1 MKRYLREWWPIAVVL
16 VVCAVMVWVSGLI
29 FEGGYLPN
37 RLNRDVQ
44 YYSATV
50 LDVVNEDLGPDN
62 YTKEFTVG
70 VQEIQVKLTDGPY
83 KGEVHTFKNHISRLY
98 NTIVQKNTDIIVGT
112 YIHEGEIL
120 DLTVSSYQRHSV
132 LGLLALIFCA
142 LVAWIGKLKG
152 IKSLVSLFFTGV
164 CVIYLMLPLLLSG
177 MNPVLAAIL
186 IVFLSTF
193 VTLWLVAGLNK
204 KSITAMI
211 GTLAGVLIAALVAYV
226 FSEAAILIVFLSTFV
241 TLWLVAGLNKK
252 SITAMIGTLAG
263 VLIAALVAYV
273 FSELAHLSG
282 GTMQDTEAL
291 LYVSE
296 TSHLQVKGLLL
307 AGILVASL
315 GAVMDVAMSIA
326 SAMFELSSVNERL
339 SYKALIRSGMNV
351 GTDMI
356 GTMTNTLILAL
367 AGGSLSTVILIYSA
381 TISPLQLINLD
392 VLGTELGTDMI
403 GTMTNTLILALAGGS
418 LSTVI
423 LIYSATISPLQ
434 LINLDVLGTELL
446 QGIAGSIGIVIT
458 VPVTVLVAAF
468 FCMKQ
473 K

>member
-62 YTKEFTVG
+62 YTKEFTVW

-226 FSEAAILIVFLSTFV
+226 FSE
-241 TLWLVAGLNKK
+241 
-252 SITAMIGTLAG
+252 
-263 VLIAALVAYV
+263 
-273 FSELAHLSG
+273 LAHLSG

-326 SAMFELSSVNERL
+326 SAMFELSSVNEKL
-339 SYKALIRSGMNV
+339 SSKELIRSGMNV

-367 AGGSLSTVILIYSA
+367 AGGSLSTVILIYAA

-392 VLGTELGTDMI
+392 VLGTELI
-403 GTMTNTLILALAGGS
+403 
-418 LSTVI
+418 
-423 LIYSATISPLQ
+423 
-434 LINLDVLGTELL
+434 

>member
-186 IVFLSTF
+186 L
-193 VTLWLVAGLNK
+193 
-204 KSITAMI
+204 
-211 GTLAGVLIAALVAYV
+211 
-226 FSEAAILIVFLSTFV
+226 VFLSTFV

-326 SAMFELSSVNERL
+326 SAMFELSSVNEKL
-339 SYKALIRSGMNV
+339 SSKELIRSGMNV

-367 AGGSLSTVILIYSA
+367 AGGSLSTVILIYAA

-392 VLGTELGTDMI
+392 VLGTELI
-403 GTMTNTLILALAGGS
+403 
-418 LSTVI
+418 
-423 LIYSATISPLQ
+423 
-434 LINLDVLGTELL
+434 

>member
-1 MKRYLREWWPIAVVL
+1 MKRFLREWWPIAVVL
-16 VVCAVMVWVSGLI
+16 VVCAVMVWISGLI

-226 FSEAAILIVFLSTFV
+226 FSE
-241 TLWLVAGLNKK
+241 
-252 SITAMIGTLAG
+252 
-263 VLIAALVAYV
+263 
-273 FSELAHLSG
+273 LAHLSG

-326 SAMFELSSVNERL
+326 SAMFELSSVNEKL
-339 SYKALIRSGMNV
+339 SSKELIRSGMNV

-367 AGGSLSTVILIYSA
+367 AGGSLSTVILIYAA

-392 VLGTELGTDMI
+392 VLGTELI
-403 GTMTNTLILALAGGS
+403 
-418 LSTVI
+418 
-423 LIYSATISPLQ
+423 
-434 LINLDVLGTELL
+434 

-468 FCMKQ
+468 FCIKR

>member
-177 MNPVLAAIL
+177 MNTVLAAIH
-186 IVFLSTF
+186 
-193 VTLWLVAGLNK
+193 
-204 KSITAMI
+204 
-211 GTLAGVLIAALVAYV
+211 
-226 FSEAAILIVFLSTFV
+226 IVFLSTFV

-392 VLGTELGTDMI
+392 VLGTEL
-403 GTMTNTLILALAGGS
+403 
-418 LSTVI
+418 
-423 LIYSATISPLQ
+423 
-434 LINLDVLGTELL
+434 L

>member
-164 CVIYLMLPLLLSG
+164 CAIYLMLPLLLSG
-177 MNPVLAAIL
+177 MNPVL
-186 IVFLSTF
+186 
-193 VTLWLVAGLNK
+193 
-204 KSITAMI
+204 
-211 GTLAGVLIAALVAYV
+211 
-226 FSEAAILIVFLSTFV
+226 AAILIVFLSTFV

-326 SAMFELSSVNERL
+326 SAMFELSSVNEKL
-339 SYKALIRSGMNV
+339 SSKELIRSGMNV

-367 AGGSLSTVILIYSA
+367 AGGSLSTVILIYAA

-392 VLGTELGTDMI
+392 VLGTELI
-403 GTMTNTLILALAGGS
+403 
-418 LSTVI
+418 
-423 LIYSATISPLQ
+423 
-434 LINLDVLGTELL
+434 

>member
-1 MKRYLREWWPIAVVL
+1 MKRFLREWWPIAVVL

-29 FEGGYLPN
+29 FQGGYLPN

-120 DLTVSSYQRHSV
+120 DLTVSGYQRHSV

-226 FSEAAILIVFLSTFV
+226 FSE
-241 TLWLVAGLNKK
+241 
-252 SITAMIGTLAG
+252 
-263 VLIAALVAYV
+263 
-273 FSELAHLSG
+273 LAHLSG

-296 TSHLQVKGLLL
+296 TSHLQVKGLLI

-326 SAMFELSSVNERL
+326 SAMFELSSVNEKL
-339 SYKALIRSGMNV
+339 SSKELIRSGMNV

-367 AGGSLSTVILIYSA
+367 AGGSLSTVILIYAA

-392 VLGTELGTDMI
+392 VLGTELI
-403 GTMTNTLILALAGGS
+403 
-418 LSTVI
+418 
-423 LIYSATISPLQ
+423 
-434 LINLDVLGTELL
+434 

>member
-1 MKRYLREWWPIAVVL
+1 MKRFLREWWPIAVVL

-226 FSEAAILIVFLSTFV
+226 FSE
-241 TLWLVAGLNKK
+241 
-252 SITAMIGTLAG
+252 
-263 VLIAALVAYV
+263 
-273 FSELAHLSG
+273 LAHLSG

-326 SAMFELSSVNERL
+326 SAMFELSSVNEKL
-339 SYKALIRSGMNV
+339 SSKELIRSGMNV

-367 AGGSLSTVILIYSA
+367 AGGSLSTVILIYAA

-392 VLGTELGTDMI
+392 VLGTELI
-403 GTMTNTLILALAGGS
+403 
-418 LSTVI
+418 
-423 LIYSATISPLQ
+423 
-434 LINLDVLGTELL
+434 

-468 FCMKQ
+468 FCIKR

>member
-1 MKRYLREWWPIAVVL
+1 MKRFLREWWPIAVVL

-226 FSEAAILIVFLSTFV
+226 FSE
-241 TLWLVAGLNKK
+241 
-252 SITAMIGTLAG
+252 
-263 VLIAALVAYV
+263 
-273 FSELAHLSG
+273 LAHLSG

-326 SAMFELSSVNERL
+326 SAMFELSSVNEKL
-339 SYKALIRSGMNV
+339 SSKELIRSGMNV

-367 AGGSLSTVILIYSA
+367 AGGSLSTVILIYAA

-392 VLGTELGTDMI
+392 VLGTELI
-403 GTMTNTLILALAGGS
+403 
-418 LSTVI
+418 
-423 LIYSATISPLQ
+423 
-434 LINLDVLGTELL
+434 

-458 VPVTVLVAAF
+458 VPVTVVVAAF

>member
-226 FSEAAILIVFLSTFV
+226 FSEI
-241 TLWLVAGLNKK
+241 
-252 SITAMIGTLAG
+252 
-263 VLIAALVAYV
+263 
-273 FSELAHLSG
+273 AHLSG

-296 TSHLQVKGLLL
+296 SSHLQVKGLLL

-326 SAMFELSSVNERL
+326 SAMFELSSVNEKL
-339 SYKALIRSGMNV
+339 SSKELIRSGMNV

-367 AGGSLSTVILIYSA
+367 AGGSLSTVILIYAA

-392 VLGTELGTDMI
+392 VLGTELI
-403 GTMTNTLILALAGGS
+403 
-418 LSTVI
+418 
-423 LIYSATISPLQ
+423 
-434 LINLDVLGTELL
+434 

>member
-226 FSEAAILIVFLSTFV
+226 FSE
-241 TLWLVAGLNKK
+241 
-252 SITAMIGTLAG
+252 
-263 VLIAALVAYV
+263 
-273 FSELAHLSG
+273 LAHLSG

-315 GAVMDVAMSIA
+315 GAVMDVAISIA
-326 SAMFELSSVNERL
+326 SAMFELSSVNEKL
-339 SYKALIRSGMNV
+339 SSKELIRSGMNV

-367 AGGSLSTVILIYSA
+367 AGGSLSTVILIYAA

-392 VLGTELGTDMI
+392 VLGTELI
-403 GTMTNTLILALAGGS
+403 
-418 LSTVI
+418 
-423 LIYSATISPLQ
+423 
-434 LINLDVLGTELL
+434 

>member
-16 VVCAVMVWVSGLI
+16 VVCAVMVWISGLI

-226 FSEAAILIVFLSTFV
+226 FSE
-241 TLWLVAGLNKK
+241 
-252 SITAMIGTLAG
+252 
-263 VLIAALVAYV
+263 
-273 FSELAHLSG
+273 LAHLSG

-326 SAMFELSSVNERL
+326 SAMFELASVNEKL
-339 SYKALIRSGMNV
+339 SSKELIRSGMNV

-367 AGGSLSTVILIYSA
+367 AGGSLSTVILIYAA

-392 VLGTELGTDMI
+392 VLGTELI
-403 GTMTNTLILALAGGS
+403 
-418 LSTVI
+418 
-423 LIYSATISPLQ
+423 
-434 LINLDVLGTELL
+434 

-468 FCMKQ
+468 FCIKR

>member
-1 MKRYLREWWPIAVVL
+1 MKRFLREWWPIAVVL

-62 YTKEFTVG
+62 YTKEITVG

-83 KGEVHTFKNHISRLY
+83 KGEVHTVKNHISRLY

-226 FSEAAILIVFLSTFV
+226 FSE
-241 TLWLVAGLNKK
+241 
-252 SITAMIGTLAG
+252 
-263 VLIAALVAYV
+263 
-273 FSELAHLSG
+273 LAHLSG

-315 GAVMDVAMSIA
+315 GAVMDVAISIA
-326 SAMFELSSVNERL
+326 SAMFELSSVNEKL
-339 SYKALIRSGMNV
+339 SSKELIRSGMNV

-367 AGGSLSTVILIYSA
+367 AGGSLSTVILIYAA

-392 VLGTELGTDMI
+392 VLGTELI
-403 GTMTNTLILALAGGS
+403 
-418 LSTVI
+418 
-423 LIYSATISPLQ
+423 
-434 LINLDVLGTELL
+434 

>member
-152 IKSLVSLFFTGV
+152 IKSLVSLFFTGG

-177 MNPVLAAIL
+177 MNPVL
-186 IVFLSTF
+186 
-193 VTLWLVAGLNK
+193 
-204 KSITAMI
+204 
-211 GTLAGVLIAALVAYV
+211 
-226 FSEAAILIVFLSTFV
+226 AAILIVFLSTFV

-326 SAMFELSSVNERL
+326 SAMFELSSVNEKL
-339 SYKALIRSGMNV
+339 SSKELIRSGMNV

-367 AGGSLSTVILIYSA
+367 AGGSLSTVILIYAA

-392 VLGTELGTDMI
+392 VLGTELI
-403 GTMTNTLILALAGGS
+403 
-418 LSTVI
+418 
-423 LIYSATISPLQ
+423 
-434 LINLDVLGTELL
+434 

>member
-1 MKRYLREWWPIAVVL
+1 MECCILKGKHSFFRMFEDNGKFRTRRSSFMKRYLTKWWPIALVL
-16 VVCAVMVWVSGLI
+16 VICVGMILGSGFI

-50 LDVVNEDLGPDN
+50 LDVLSEDLGPDN
-62 YTKEFTVG
+62 YTEEFTVG
-70 VQEIQVKLTDGPY
+70 VQEIQVEITDGPY
-83 KGEVHTFKNHISRLY
+83 KGEIHTFKNHISRLY
-98 NTIVQKNTDIIVGT
+98 NTIVKKDTDIIVGT
-112 YIHEGEIL
+112 YINDGEIL
-120 DLTVSSYQRHSV
+120 DLTVSSYERHTV
-132 LGLLALIFCA
+132 LGLLAIIFCA

-152 IKSLVSLFFTGV
+152 VKSLVSLFFTGV
-164 CVIYLMLPLLLSG
+164 CVVFLMLPLMLSG
-177 MNPVLAAIL
+177 MNPVLAAII

-211 GTLAGVLIAALVAYV
+211 GTLSGVLIA
-226 FSEAAILIVFLSTFV
+226 T
-241 TLWLVAGLNKK
+241 
-252 SITAMIGTLAG
+252 
-263 VLIAALVAYV
+263 LIAYA

-326 SAMFELSSVNERL
+326 SAMFELSSVNEKL

-381 TISPLQLINLD
+381 TISHLQLINLD
-392 VLGTELGTDMI
+392 VLGTELI
-403 GTMTNTLILALAGGS
+403 
-418 LSTVI
+418 
-423 LIYSATISPLQ
+423 
-434 LINLDVLGTELL
+434 

-468 FCMKQ
+468 FCMKR

>member
-1 MKRYLREWWPIAVVL
+1 MKRFLREWWPIAVVL

-120 DLTVSSYQRHSV
+120 DLTVSSYRRHSV

-177 MNPVLAAIL
+177 MNPVL
-186 IVFLSTF
+186 
-193 VTLWLVAGLNK
+193 
-204 KSITAMI
+204 
-211 GTLAGVLIAALVAYV
+211 
-226 FSEAAILIVFLSTFV
+226 AAILIVFLSTFV

-326 SAMFELSSVNERL
+326 SAMFELSSVNEKL
-339 SYKALIRSGMNV
+339 SSKELIRSGMNV

-367 AGGSLSTVILIYSA
+367 AGGSLSTVILIYAA

-392 VLGTELGTDMI
+392 VLGTELI
-403 GTMTNTLILALAGGS
+403 
-418 LSTVI
+418 
-423 LIYSATISPLQ
+423 
-434 LINLDVLGTELL
+434 

>member
-1 MKRYLREWWPIAVVL
+1 MKRFLREWWPIAVVL

-226 FSEAAILIVFLSTFV
+226 FSE
-241 TLWLVAGLNKK
+241 
-252 SITAMIGTLAG
+252 
-263 VLIAALVAYV
+263 
-273 FSELAHLSG
+273 LAHLSG

-326 SAMFELSSVNERL
+326 SAMFELSSVNEKL
-339 SYKALIRSGMNV
+339 SSKELIRSGMNV

-367 AGGSLSTVILIYSA
+367 AGGSLSTVILIYVA

-392 VLGTELGTDMI
+392 VLGTELI
-403 GTMTNTLILALAGGS
+403 
-418 LSTVI
+418 
-423 LIYSATISPLQ
+423 
-434 LINLDVLGTELL
+434 

>member
-226 FSEAAILIVFLSTFV
+226 FSE
-241 TLWLVAGLNKK
+241 
-252 SITAMIGTLAG
+252 
-263 VLIAALVAYV
+263 
-273 FSELAHLSG
+273 LAHLSG

-392 VLGTELGTDMI
+392 VLGTEL
-403 GTMTNTLILALAGGS
+403 
-418 LSTVI
+418 
-423 LIYSATISPLQ
+423 
-434 LINLDVLGTELL
+434 L

>member
-226 FSEAAILIVFLSTFV
+226 FSE
-241 TLWLVAGLNKK
+241 
-252 SITAMIGTLAG
+252 
-263 VLIAALVAYV
+263 
-273 FSELAHLSG
+273 LAHLSG

-296 TSHLQVKGLLL
+296 TSHLQVL
-307 AGILVASL
+307 SL
-315 GAVMDVAMSIA
+315 IH
-326 SAMFELSSVNERL
+326 
-339 SYKALIRSGMNV
+339 I
-351 GTDMI
+351 
-356 GTMTNTLILAL
+356 
-367 AGGSLSTVILIYSA
+367 
-381 TISPLQLINLD
+381 
-392 VLGTELGTDMI
+392 
-403 GTMTNTLILALAGGS
+403 
-418 LSTVI
+418 
-423 LIYSATISPLQ
+423 
-434 LINLDVLGTELL
+434 
-446 QGIAGSIGIVIT
+446 
-458 VPVTVLVAAF
+458 
-468 FCMKQ
+468 
-473 K
+473 

>member
-226 FSEAAILIVFLSTFV
+226 FSE
-241 TLWLVAGLNKK
+241 
-252 SITAMIGTLAG
+252 
-263 VLIAALVAYV
+263 
-273 FSELAHLSG
+273 LAHLSG

-326 SAMFELSSVNERL
+326 SAMFELSSVNEKL
-339 SYKALIRSGMNV
+339 SSKELIRSGMNV

-367 AGGSLSTVILIYSA
+367 AGGSLSTVILIYAA

-392 VLGTELGTDMI
+392 VLGTELI
-403 GTMTNTLILALAGGS
+403 
-418 LSTVI
+418 
-423 LIYSATISPLQ
+423 
-434 LINLDVLGTELL
+434 
-446 QGIAGSIGIVIT
+446 QGIAGSIVIVIT